1 MHLKTLT
8 LVGFKSFADR
18 TRLECEPGV
27 TVVVGPNGTGKSNLV
42 DALAWVMGTQAT
54 SVLRTQRME
63 DVIFAGTAT
72 RPALGRAEVS
82 LTFDNSDGR
91 LPLDVP
97 EVTIT
102 RRLYRDGTSDYEIN
116 GTSCRLLDI
125 QEMLSDSG
133 VGRHQHVIVGQGR
146 VDAVLNAG
154 PEEHRAVIEEAAGV
168 IKHRLRRD
176 RSLRRLEA
184 TDIDLARLQDL
195 LGEQQRRMGPL
206 RRQARAAERHEALK
220 EEWRALRL
228 WVGGEHLRTIE
239 GRLQELGEV
248 EGGTRARLD
257 AALAEKEGLVE
268 ALARLHQAV
277 EATGRLLERDTAA
290 AAHLETVSERL
301 QRIAMVARERRGA
314 LQGRAE
320 GAGQRRRDL
329 EEERAD
335 LRTRLAATAEEEALA
350 RADAQRHEAARR
362 ALEDEE
368 RSLAEQGRLPAEGVV
383 ATLRGDLAAL
393 EAAAQ
398 RDEGEALALDERRAL
413 VAAQVAAAAAELERL
428 SAEVDALREQAEPA
442 AEAARRAAER
452 SREAQV
458 VLDEARRGLA
468 EARLAEAAAEARV
481 EALEAAVAGLGDPE
495 SRRRA
500 AALAGVLGPVVARL
514 DVPAPLAAAVD
525 AALGPWSEAFAVAAP
540 EVVPGAVSSLKAS
553 GLGGA
558 AFAASGGVAGEA
570 AARVVAAEAGIDA
583 LVDLLGPEADAPLA
597 AALLGD
603 VVVVEGWA
611 AAWSLVQRH
620 PGLRAVTPDG
630 DLVTSFGVR
639 AASPDGAGP
648 TALEAA
654 RVALE
659 RARVEAARASSRHN
673 AARRSA
679 EDTAIREESTAAQAR
694 RLEARL
700 PEAAGGLERAER
712 AAGEG
717 SAELARLDARRAA
730 LGEAGRTRRERLALL
745 RPQIEAFEG
754 EEAARQAAWEALARR
769 REDVAA
775 RREGARRA
783 GEEAAGLVATAV
795 ERRRLLERRLEEVHR
810 LLEDLT
816 GDQVDPGEVERLAD
830 IEQRARRG
838 LEAARRHLEVL
849 RERQRVRREQAGV
862 EGHEL
867 TAAQEQREALEA
879 ALTADR
885 EALSAAAIEAAAL
898 AVRLEGVAEGLRRDV
913 DASEEKALA
922 APQPELPQG
931 VVPEEHLESLEAE
944 IRRIGLVNPLAAAEY
959 QELAERAAFLEG
971 QLADLEGS
979 RRELRKVIAALDEEI
994 ARLFREAC
1002 DDIGR
1007 RFEENV
1013 GVLFPGGRGRL
1024 RLTDPD
1030 DALASGVEI
1039 HVQPMGKKISRL
1051 AMLSGGERSLAAL
1064 AFLFA
1069 VFRARPSPF
1078 YVLDEVE
1085 AALDDT
1091 NLRRFIRLVGSL
1103 RDTSQLVII
1112 THQQQTMEAADML
1125 YGVTM
1130 EPGESSRVLAKRL
1143 EREARPAEDRREG
1156 APR

>member
-91 LPLDVP
+91 LPLDAA

-116 GTSCRLLDI
+116 GTACRLLDI
-125 QEMLSDSG
+125 QELLSDSG
-133 VGRHQHVIVGQGR
+133 VGRHQHVIIGQGR

-176 RSLRRLEA
+176 RSVRRLEA
-184 TDIDLARLQDL
+184 TDVDVARLQDL

-206 RRQARAAERHEALK
+206 KRQARAAERHDTLQA
-220 EEWRALRL
+220 EWRALRL
-228 WVGGEHLRTIE
+228 WVGGEHLRTVQ
-239 GRLQELGEV
+239 GRL
-248 EGGTRARLD
+248 
-257 AALAEKEGLVE
+257 AALAEAE
-268 ALARLHQAV
+268 AGARERLAAALAERESLAETLARLQQAMG
-277 EATGRLLERDTAA
+277 ATGRRLERDTAA

-301 QRIAMVARERRGA
+301 QRIALVARERRSA
-314 LQGRAE
+314 LQGRVE

-335 LRTRLAATAEEEALA
+335 LRVRLTTTAEEEGAA
-350 RADAQRHEAARR
+350 RMAAQRHEAARR

-398 RDEGEALALDERRAL
+398 RDEGEAVALDERRAL
-413 VAAQVAAAAAELERL
+413 VVAQLATAAAEVERL
-428 SAEVDALREQAEPA
+428 TAEAAALREQADPA
-442 AEAARRAAER
+442 AEAWRRALARER
-452 SREAQV
+452 EEAA
-458 VLDEARRGLA
+458 VLEEARRGLA
-468 EARLAEAAAEARV
+468 EARLGEAAAQARV

-495 SRRRA
+495 AQRQA
-500 AALAGVLGPVVARL
+500 AALDGVLGPVVARL
-514 DVPAPLAAAVD
+514 DVPPALAAAVD
-525 AALGPWSEAFAVAAP
+525 AALGPWSEAFAVSAP
-540 EVVPGAVSSLKAS
+540 EALAGAVSALKAA
-553 GLGGA
+553 GRGGA
-558 AFAASGGVAGEA
+558 AFAAASGEA
-570 AARVVAAEAGIDA
+570 EVPARAVAAEGGIDA
-583 LVDLLGPEADAPLA
+583 LADLLGPAADRALA

-630 DLVTSFGVR
+630 DLVAAFGVR
-639 AASPDGAGP
+639 AAQPDGAGP
-648 TALEAA
+648 AALEAA
-654 RVALE
+654 RVGLE

-679 EDTAIREESTAAQAR
+679 DDAAAREAATSAESR

-700 PEAAGGLERAER
+700 PEATGALERAER
-712 AAGEG
+712 SAAEG
-717 SAELARLDARRAA
+717 GAELGRLDARRAA
-730 LGEAGRTRRERLALL
+730 LAEARRTRLERLAAL
-745 RPQIEAFEG
+745 RPQIAAFEG

-769 REDVAA
+769 REDVAVRREAA
-775 RREGARRA
+775 RRS

-810 LLEDLT
+810 LIEDLT
-816 GDQVDPGEVERLAD
+816 TDQVDPGEVDRLAD
-830 IEQRARRG
+830 IEKRARRG

-849 RERQRVRREQAGV
+849 RGRQRELREQAGG
-862 EGHEL
+862 EGREF
-867 TAAQEQREALEA
+867 AGAQERRDALDTA
-879 ALTADR
+879 VTADR
-885 EALSAAAIEAAAL
+885 EQLSAVAIETAAL
-898 AVRLEGVAEGLRRDV
+898 QVRLENVAEGLRRDV

-922 APQPELPQG
+922 APRPELDEG
-931 VVPEEHLESLEAE
+931 LVPEEHLASLEAE
-944 IRRIGLVNPLAAAEY
+944 IRRIGPVNPLAAAEY
-959 QELAERAAFLEG
+959 KELAERAAFLEG

-979 RRELRKVIAALDEEI
+979 RRELRKVITALDEEI

-1002 DDIGR
+1002 GDIGR

-1024 RLTDPD
+1024 LLTDPD
-1030 DALASGVEI
+1030 DPLASGVEI

-1091 NLRRFIRLVGSL
+1091 NLRRFIRLFSSL
-1103 RDTSQLVII
+1103 RDSSQLVVI
-1112 THQQQTMEAADML
+1112 THQQQTMEAADTL

-1143 EREARPAEDRREG
+1143 DRSSRAVAAG
-1156 APR
+1156 AGGTAA

>member
-1 MHLKTLT
+1 LHLKTLT

-18 TRLECEPGV
+18 TRLECESGI

-54 SVLRTQRME
+54 SVLRTQRMD

-82 LTFDNSDGR
+82 LTLDNSDGR

-102 RRLYRDGTSDYEIN
+102 RRLYRDGTSEYEIN
-116 GTSCRLLDI
+116 GVSCRLLDI

-133 VGRHQHVIVGQGR
+133 VGRHQHLIVGQGR

-176 RSLRRLEA
+176 RSVRRLEA
-184 TDIDLARLQDL
+184 TDVDLARLQDL

-206 RRQARAAERHEALK
+206 RRQARAAERHETLQA
-220 EEWRALRL
+220 EWRALRL
-228 WVGGEHLRTIE
+228 WVGGEHLRTVE
-239 GRLQELGEV
+239 GRLAELAGAETTAR
-248 EGGTRARLD
+248 GRLD
-257 AALAEKEGLVE
+257 AALAEREGLIESLHRLQE
-268 ALARLHQAV
+268 AAG
-277 EATGRLLERDTAA
+277 ATGLRLERDTAA
-290 AAHLETVSERL
+290 AAHLETVAERL
-301 QRIAMVARERRGA
+301 QRIAMVARERRSA
-314 LQGRAE
+314 VQGRVE

-335 LRTRLAATAEEEALA
+335 LRARLAATAEEEGAA
-350 RADAQRHEAARR
+350 RVAAQRHEAARR

-393 EAAAQ
+393 EATAQ

-413 VAAQVAAAAAELERL
+413 VAAQVAAAATEVERL
-428 SAEVDALREQAEPA
+428 NGEVVALREQADPA
-442 AEAARRAAER
+442 AEAFRRAAEG
-452 SREAQV
+452 SREAAA
-458 VLDEARRGLA
+458 VLEEGRRGLA
-468 EARLAEAAAEARV
+468 EARLGEAAAQARV

-500 AALAGVLGPVVARL
+500 AALEGVLGPVVARL
-514 DVPAPLAAAVD
+514 DVPAALAAAVD
-525 AALGPWSEAFAVAAP
+525 AALGPWSEAFAVSGPDSLA
-540 EVVPGAVSSLKAS
+540 GAVSSLKAA

-558 AFAASGGVAGEA
+558 AFAAAADGGGVPARA
-570 AARVVAAEAGIDA
+570 AAAAAGIDA
-583 LVDLLGPEADAPLA
+583 LVDLLGPEGDAALA

-603 VVVVEGWA
+603 VLVVEGWA
-611 AAWSLVQRH
+611 AAWSLVHRH

-630 DLVTSFGVR
+630 DLVTAFGVR
-639 AASPDGAGP
+639 AAQPDGAGP
-648 TALEAA
+648 AALEAA
-654 RVALE
+654 RVGLE

-673 AARRSA
+673 AARRAA
-679 EDTAIREESTAAQAR
+679 EDAAAREAAAASEAR

-700 PEAAGGLERAER
+700 PEAAGALERTERSAAEG
-712 AAGEG
+712 A
-717 SAELARLDARRAA
+717 AELARLDARRAA
-730 LGEAGRTRRERLALL
+730 LAEAGRARIERLSSL
-745 RPQIEAFEG
+745 RPQIAAFEG

-769 REDVAA
+769 REDVAV
-775 RREGARRA
+775 RREGARRS
-783 GEEAAGLVATAV
+783 GEEAASLVATTV

-810 LLEDLT
+810 LIEDLT
-816 GDQVDPGEVERLAD
+816 TDQVDPGEVERLGS
-830 IEQRARRG
+830 IEGRARRG

-849 RERQRVRREQAGV
+849 RGRQRVLREEAGV
-862 EGHEL
+862 EGRDL
-867 TAAQEQREALEA
+867 AAAQERREALDA
-879 ALTADR
+879 AVAADR
-885 EALSAAAIEAAAL
+885 EQLSGVAIESAAL
-898 AVRLEGVAEGLRRDV
+898 RVRLEGVAEGLRRDV
-913 DASEEKALA
+913 DAVEDKALA
-922 APQPELPQG
+922 APRPDLAEG
-931 VVPEEHLESLEAE
+931 VVPEEHLASLEAE
-944 IRRIGLVNPLAAAEY
+944 IRRIGPVNPLAAAEY
-959 QELAERAAFLEG
+959 RELAERATFLEG

-979 RRELRKVIAALDEEI
+979 RRELRKVISALDEEI

-1013 GVLFPGGRGRL
+1013 TVLFPGGRGRL
-1024 RLTDPD
+1024 LLTDPD
-1030 DALASGVEI
+1030 DALAGGVDI

-1051 AMLSGGERSLAAL
+1051 SMLSGGERSLAAL

-1103 RDTSQLVII
+1103 RDSSQLVII
-1112 THQQQTMEAADML
+1112 THQQQTMEAADLL

-1143 EREARPAEDRREG
+1143 DRAARPISAVAG
-1156 APR
+1156 TVAS

>member
-82 LTFDNSDGR
+82 LTFDNTDGS

-116 GTSCRLLDI
+116 GASCRLLDI
-125 QEMLSDSG
+125 QELLSDSG

-176 RSLRRLEA
+176 RSVRRLEA
-184 TDIDLARLQDL
+184 TDVDLARLQDL
-195 LGEQQRRMGPL
+195 LGEQQRHMGPL
-206 RRQARAAERHEALK
+206 RRQARAAERHELLQA
-220 EEWRALRL
+220 EWRALRL
-228 WVGGEHLRTIE
+228 WVGGEHLRTVE
-239 GRLQELGEV
+239 GRLAELAGADAS
-248 EGGTRARLD
+248 TRGRLED
-257 AALAEKEGLVE
+257 ALAERQELAGT
-268 ALARLHQAV
+268 LARLQQAV
-277 EATGRLLERDTAA
+277 GATGQKLERDTAA
-290 AAHLETVSERL
+290 AAHLETVAERL
-301 QRIAMVARERRGA
+301 QRIASVARERRSA

-335 LRTRLAATAEEEALA
+335 LRARLAATAEEEGAA
-350 RADAQRHEAARR
+350 RVAAQRYEAGRR

-398 RDEGEALALDERRAL
+398 RDEGEAVALDERRAL
-413 VAAQVAAAAAELERL
+413 VAVQVKGAAAEVERL
-428 SAEVDALREQAEPA
+428 TGEVAGLQEQAEPA
-442 AEAARRAAER
+442 AEALRQAASR
-452 SREAQV
+452 SREAAA
-458 VLDEARRGLA
+458 VLEEARRDLA
-468 EARLAEAAAEARV
+468 EARLGEAGAEARV

-495 SRRRA
+495 ARRQA
-500 AALAGVLGPVVARL
+500 AAAEGVLGPVVARL
-514 DVPAPLAAAVD
+514 DVPPALAAAVD
-525 AALGPWSEAFAVAAP
+525 AALGPWSEALAVTGTEALT
-540 EVVPGAVSSLKAS
+540 GAVSSLKAA

-558 AFAASGGVAGEA
+558 AFAAAPEGAAVPAREVA
-570 AARVVAAEAGIDA
+570 AAAGIDA
-583 LVDLLGPEADAPLA
+583 LVDLLGPGADASLA

-603 VVVVEGWA
+603 VVLVEGWG
-611 AAWSLVQRH
+611 AAWSLVRRH
-620 PGLRAVTPDG
+620 PGIRAVTRDG
-630 DLVTSFGVR
+630 DLVAAFGVR
-639 AASPDGAGP
+639 AAQPDGAGP
-648 TALEAA
+648 AALEAA
-654 RVALE
+654 RVGLE

-673 AARRSA
+673 AARRAA
-679 EDTAIREESTAAQAR
+679 EDTATRETAAAAEAR
-694 RLEARL
+694 RLESRL
-700 PEAAGGLERAER
+700 PEATGALQRAEHS
-712 AAGEG
+712 AADGA
-717 SAELARLDARRAA
+717 AELARLDARRAA
-730 LGEAGRTRRERLALL
+730 LAEAGRTRLERLALL
-745 RPQIEAFEG
+745 RPQIAAFEG
-754 EEAARQAAWEALARR
+754 EEATRQAAWEALARR
-769 REDVAA
+769 REDVAVRREAA
-775 RREGARRA
+775 RRS
-783 GEEAAGLVATAV
+783 GEEAAALVATAV
-795 ERRRLLERRLEEVHR
+795 ERRRLLDRRLEEVHR
-810 LLEDLT
+810 LIEDLSA
-816 GDQVDPGEVERLAD
+816 DQVDPGEVERLGD

-838 LEAARRHLEVL
+838 LEAGRRHLEVL
-849 RERQRVRREQAGV
+849 RERQRVLREQAGG
-862 EGHEL
+862 EGREL
-867 TAAQEQREALEA
+867 TAAQERRETLEA
-879 ALTADR
+879 AVTADR
-885 EALSAAAIEAAAL
+885 ETLSSVAIETAAL
-898 AVRLEGVAEGLRRDV
+898 RVRLENLAEGLRRDV

-922 APQPELPQG
+922 APRPGLAEG
-931 VVPEEHLESLEAE
+931 VVPEEHLASLEAE

-959 QELAERAAFLEG
+959 KELAERAAFLEG
-971 QLADLEGS
+971 QLADLENS
-979 RRELRKVIAALDEEI
+979 RRELRKVISALDEEI
-994 ARLFREAC
+994 GRLFREASE
-1002 DDIGR
+1002 DIGR

-1024 RLTDPD
+1024 LLTDPD
-1030 DALASGVEI
+1030 DPLSSGVEI

-1091 NLRRFIRLVGSL
+1091 NLRRFIRLFGSL
-1103 RDTSQLVII
+1103 RDSSQLVVI
-1112 THQQQTMEAADML
+1112 THQQQTMEAADVL

-1130 EPGESSRVLAKRL
+1130 EPGESSRVLAKRFD
-1143 EREARPAEDRREG
+1143 RGARPVAAEASG
-1156 APR
+1156 SAS